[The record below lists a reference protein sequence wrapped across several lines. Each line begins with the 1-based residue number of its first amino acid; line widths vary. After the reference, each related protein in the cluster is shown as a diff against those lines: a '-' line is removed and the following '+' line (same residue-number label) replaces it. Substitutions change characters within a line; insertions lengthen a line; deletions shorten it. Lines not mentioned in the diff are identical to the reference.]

1 MGAKV
6 EGDND
11 ATGTTAPLGGNPA
24 ETVTAASG
32 TTGASPFTNTTA
44 SFAGLGAAAGGN
56 SAPVGAILGIMQQQN
71 MASSPA
77 AVTEYVEKV
86 NKAIGEKLARIERGN
101 EYKIDTMPLGSPNGA
116 YAYLCTGFDGQRY
129 ALVLAFEEASGPALP
144 NYAPNSNYLDPA
156 VQQLLSRNPN
166 VKLRG
171 MVDVTPD
178 MYSRPE
184 HMASAIINAFVFRV
198 RKDLLEMSATE
209 LLGSLDLSVSLNLTD
224 ARNLENQYSPHGVRP
239 ASDIGLVIYV
249 KTRKTDS
256 ALLGATETN
265 LVPIASV
272 LAITD
277 FGGPIQGSEKMMP
290 MVRIT
295 DITCPIPHP
304 GLLAMVMELAGEYL
318 VKNGHW
324 LTPYRS
330 YGTKGALNIGPLDI
344 AADGRSLVIAN
355 NDTDTQTVL
364 ARRCIPARL
373 FIDISMGRYRIPE
386 LMWYGPVGE
395 SGRSAI
401 ISTVCNFFRTI
412 NGPLPV
418 PTPQQ
423 LPSITVHMSTDYT
436 GTYGDS
442 NGELTDSRSITYLK
456 LIAAGSA
463 LDADTK
469 RILQNYSLS
478 PKDRAE
484 RIAQLT
490 GNRFN
495 SLYATNIEFV
505 SAPYLAWVSGA
516 MQHCNITLQDTYG
529 SNNGMALSSITD
541 MLADYGTIG
550 STAQTG
556 GLFTLGNGGLFV

>member
-6 EGDND
+6 EGDID
-11 ATGTTAPLGGNPA
+11 AGNTTTPLGGNPA
-24 ETVTAASG
+24 ETLSAAAG
-32 TTGASPFTNTTA
+32 PAAGPFTNTT
-44 SFAGLGAAAGGN
+44 STFAGLGATAAGG
-56 SAPVGAILGIMQQQN
+56 APVGAILGIMQQQN
-71 MASSPA
+71 MASSPQ

-86 NKAIGEKLARIERGN
+86 NKAIGEKLARIERGSD
-101 EYKIDTMPLGSPNGA
+101 YKIDTMPLGTPNGA

-129 ALVLAFEEASGPALP
+129 GFVQTYEEASGPALQ
-144 NYAPNSNYLDPA
+144 NMAPNGNYLDAA
-156 VQQLLSRNPN
+156 VQQLLARNPN

-171 MVDVTPD
+171 MVNVTPD

-184 HMASAIINAFVFRV
+184 HMASAIINSFVFRV
-198 RKDLLEMSATE
+198 RDDLLKMSAQE
-209 LLGSLDLSVSLNLTD
+209 LLGSLELSVSLNLTD

-239 ASDIGLVIYV
+239 ASDIGLVVYV

-330 YGTKGALNIGPLDI
+330 YGTKNALNIGPLDI

-355 NDTDTQTVL
+355 NDQDTQTVL
-364 ARRCIPARL
+364 ARRCISARL

-386 LMWYGPVGE
+386 LMWYGPVGN
-395 SGRSAI
+395 SGRDAI
-401 ISTVCNFFRTI
+401 ISTACNFFRTKD
-412 NGPLPV
+412 GVL
-418 PTPQQ
+418 PTPTAQQ
-423 LPSITVHMSTDYT
+423 LPTITTHMSTDYT
-436 GTYGDS
+436 GTYGDA
-442 NGELTDSRSITYLK
+442 NGELTDSRTITYLK
-456 LIAAGSA
+456 LIALGSSV
-463 LDADTK
+463 DADTK
-469 RILQNYSLS
+469 RILQNYSLQ

-484 RIAQLT
+484 CISRLT

-505 SAPYLAWVSGA
+505 AAQYLTWISGA
-516 MQHCNITLQDTYG
+516 MQHCQITLQDTYG
-529 SNNGMALSSITD
+529 NNNGMSLSSITD
-541 MLADYGTIG
+541 AMADYGTIG